1 MPTRRQERVSEMM
14 REELSLLIGA
24 ELTDPRLADAM
35 VSVTDVKVSQDL
47 RNARVYVEHVLP
59 PARSSEVL
67 EALRH
72 AETYLR
78 HALVENLDL
87 RFVPMLSFHIDSS
100 YERGRRIDALLDT
113 LAGETGGA
121 APGPMASPAVSP
133 LVSPIVSPMVKDEG

>member
-35 VSVTDVKVSQDL
+35 VNVTDVKVSQDL
-47 RNARVYVEHVLP
+47 RNARVFVEHVLP

-67 EALRH
+67 AALRH

-100 YERGRRIDALLDT
+100 NERGRRIDALLDALSEQT
-113 LAGETGGA
+113 GETA
-121 APGPMASPAVSP
+121 QDSMA
-133 LVSPIVSPMVKDEG
+133 SPMVKDDG